1 MLKKI
6 ENLEVGMVGSGF
18 AAHLRSFSIVK
29 LDSDRVKIIGIYD
42 KDLENSKKFG
52 EEFSLK
58 IFKSFEEML
67 ESNDINTI
75 AVCVPN
81 KFHYGLI
88 KESLK
93 NGKHIICEYP
103 LVVDD
108 YNKAEELFKMADKN
122 NLFIHVGQTM
132 DFDSDLSFVLLHKDK
147 LGKLYMGY
155 KYMTFGKTGSWFSFS
170 GSKEKFNNLGE
181 WYVDRNLTG
190 GWMVTSCYHGIQILR
205 KIFGEVSRVSAVDSS
220 DGKVG
225 AGSVILEHLD
235 GSSSVVQWGLSILGK
250 TFNTLIITGSEGSVE
265 IDEGKYLI
273 HTSEFKG
280 SGSLQEKDTFYDDSK
295 LLLDKING
303 IADFDKSNNDML
315 MNLKISLL
323 AQKSANEGRE
333 FKIQ

>member
-1 MLKKI
+1 M
-6 ENLEVGMVGSGF
+6 
-18 AAHLRSFSIVK
+18 
-29 LDSDRVKIIGIYD
+29 
-42 KDLENSKKFG
+42 KF
-52 EEFSLK
+52 
-58 IFKSFEEML
+58 I
-67 ESNDINTI
+67 
-75 AVCVPN
+75 
-81 KFHYGLI
+81 
-88 KESLK
+88 
-93 NGKHIICEYP
+93 
-103 LVVDD
+103 
-108 YNKAEELFKMADKN
+108 
-122 NLFIHVGQTM
+122 
-132 DFDSDLSFVLLHKDK
+132 
-147 LGKLYMGY
+147 
-155 KYMTFGKTGSWFSFS
+155 
-170 GSKEKFNNLGE
+170 
-181 WYVDRNLTG
+181 WYTY
-190 GWMVTSCYHGIQILR
+190 CYGIQILR